1 MPLSQEKFK
10 YVDHKEE
17 IKAKDKEKHNSDLL
31 YCFKKFFHIA
41 PRLFD
46 LFSSIL

>member
-1 MPLSQEKFK
+1 LSLPQEKFK

-17 IKAKDKEKHNSDLL
+17 IKAKDKEKHDSDLPH
-31 YCFKKFFHIA
+31 CFKEFFHIA